1 MAGPGTTDTMTNMTQ
16 VLTFRG
22 HSPPNAQLTAITL
35 LQNKNGYTCKV
46 AQEQESR
53 SFAYMKNSQEV
64 VFQLAHI
71 LPAPSPK
78 KKPHKKQEEE
88 VEENEK
94 EKKEKKILGKG
105 HCISWRASLF
115 SYINLDSSLPST
127 VPETRQA
134 FNEGY

>member
-1 MAGPGTTDTMTNMTQ
+1 MDLPVKWLRNK
-16 VLTFRG
+16 RG
-22 HSPPNAQLTAITL
+22 VPLP
-35 LQNKNGYTCKV
+35 
-46 AQEQESR
+46 
-53 SFAYMKNSQEV
+53 KNSQEV

-71 LPAPSPK
+71 LPAPSPQ

-105 HCISWRASLF
+105 HCISWKAPLL

-127 VPETRQA
+127 VPET
-134 FNEGY
+134 